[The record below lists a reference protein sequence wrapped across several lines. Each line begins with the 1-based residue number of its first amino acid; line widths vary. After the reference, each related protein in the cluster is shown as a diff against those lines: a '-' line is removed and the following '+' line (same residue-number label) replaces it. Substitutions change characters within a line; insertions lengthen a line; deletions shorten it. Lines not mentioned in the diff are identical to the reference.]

1 MSDVETLQRPLQQF
15 ARGLGSALSEI
26 ELGKLEPDV
35 LVGTVSAYQAAVQLL
50 SLLMTNMVNVNF
62 YKVESLCRN

>member
-15 ARGLGSALSEI
+15 ARGLRSALGEI

-35 LVGTVSAYQAAVQLL
+35 LVGTVPAYQAAIQLL
-50 SLLMTNMVNVNF
+50 SLLMTNMVNVKSGIF
-62 YKVESLCRN
+62 TR